1 MDTAPMTRRS
11 LLTAALLL
19 IAFATCNAQTNY
31 LPSDCKALVA
41 LLPPPPTDN
50 SIAGRADLETVL
62 QVQADRTPSQ
72 VQRAKQMADQT
83 VFSFARPVLGDWF
96 NVRDFPRTAAVFEK
110 IERDRRSIVDDQLKR
125 KWNRTRPYLRSSAV
139 NPVVARPTNT
149 SYPSGHSS
157 AAALWATI
165 LSAAFPEKADLF
177 QKQVHEV
184 MWSRVLGG
192 VHYPSDTLA
201 GDLIG
206 EAIGKKM
213 LESPEMTQALTTIRD
228 ELAPHLTEI
237 QKREPQNASSP

>member
-1 MDTAPMTRRS
+1 MFTAPMTRRG

-19 IAFATCNAQTNY
+19 TALATCNAQTNY

-41 LLPPPPTDN
+41 LLPPPPADD
-50 SIAGRADLETVL
+50 SIAGLADLETVL
-62 QVQADRTPSQ
+62 QVQADRTSNQ
-72 VQRAKQMADQT
+72 VQRAKQMANQT
-83 VFSFARPVLGDWF
+83 VFSFARPVLGDWL
-96 NVRDFPRTAAVFEK
+96 NVRDCPRTAAVFEK
-110 IERDRRSIVDDQLKR
+110 IERDRKSIVDDQLKR
-125 KWNRTRPYLRSSAV
+125 RWNRTRPYLRSSAV

-165 LSAAFPEKADLF
+165 LSAAFPEKTDLF
-177 QKQVHEV
+177 QKQVHDV

-201 GDLIG
+201 GNLIG

-213 LESPEMTQALTTIRD
+213 LESPEMSKALSAIRE

-237 QKREPQNASSP
+237 QQREPLNAPNP